1 MPWHVHALHH
11 SGWCEHWRGRAA
23 AAGHRWEFE
32 SWHAADTS
40 HDLGLISTAAA
51 ARRPRRR
58 QRTQRMQRAARPAGD
73 LGSINSLQN
82 TLTDPRSP
90 TIFLHEAARLP
101 VIFVSVLLERAVL
114 A

>member
-1 MPWHVHALHH
+1 MAWHVHALHH
-11 SGWCEHWRGRAA
+11 PGWREHWRGRAA
-23 AAGHRWEFE
+23 AAGHMWEFE

-40 HDLGLISTAAA
+40 HDLELISNSG
-51 ARRPRRR
+51 RRPRWR

-90 TIFLHEAARLP
+90 TIFLHEAARLH